1 MAIWDDIAK
10 KAAALS
16 DKAVKQ
22 ARDLSEVAKLKMQ
35 IAEAEKAADDAY
47 AKLGRLYA
55 AAHGSDC
62 EAAFASEM
70 AAAVNAE
77 QTIKTLRSQLRDAKG
92 VTVCEKC
99 GAEVAKGAA
108 FCSAC
113 GAEIPK
119 PAPMEA
125 EVVTEDAPAEEPAEA
140 APEAPAEETPVEE
153 ASAEET
159 PVEEVPAETDIQ

>member
-22 ARDLSEVAKLKMQ
+22 ARDLSEVAKLKLQ
-35 IAEAEKAADDAY
+35 IAEAEKAVEDSY
-47 AKLGRLYA
+47 TQLGRLYA
-55 AAHGSDC
+55 AAHRSDY
-62 EAAFASEM
+62 EEGFASVM
-70 AAAVNAE
+70 AAVTNAE
-77 QTIKTLRSQLRDAKG
+77 HTVKTLHQQLQDAKG

-99 GAEVAKGAA
+99 GAEVAKDAA

-119 PAPMEA
+119 PAPVEA
-125 EVVTEDAPAEEPAEA
+125 EVVTE
-140 APEAPAEETPVEE
+140 EAPAEETPAEE
-153 ASAEET
+153 APAEEPEAPAAEVTDSAE
-159 PVEEVPAETDIQ
+159 

>member
-22 ARDLSEVAKLKMQ
+22 ARDLSEVAKLKLQ
-35 IAEAEKAADDAY
+35 IAEAEKAVEDSY
-47 AKLGRLYA
+47 TQLGRLYA
-55 AAHGSDC
+55 AAHRSDY
-62 EAAFASEM
+62 EEGFASVM
-70 AAAVNAE
+70 AAVTNAE
-77 QTIKTLRSQLRDAKG
+77 QTVKTLHQQLQDAKG

-99 GAEVAKGAA
+99 GAEVAKDAA

-119 PAPMEA
+119 PAPVEA
-125 EVVTEDAPAEEPAEA
+125 EVVTEETPAEETPAEEAPAEEP
-140 APEAPAEETPVEE
+140 EAPAAEVTDSVE
-153 ASAEET
+153 
-159 PVEEVPAETDIQ
+159 

>member
-22 ARDLSEVAKLKMQ
+22 ARDLSEVAKLKLQ
-35 IAEAEKAADDAY
+35 IAEAEKAVEDSY
-47 AKLGRLYA
+47 TQLGRLYA
-55 AAHGSDC
+55 AAHRSDY
-62 EAAFASEM
+62 EEGFASVM
-70 AAAVNAE
+70 AAVTNAE
-77 QTIKTLRSQLRDAKG
+77 QTVKTLHQQLQDAKG

-99 GAEVAKGAA
+99 GAEVAKDAA

-119 PAPMEA
+119 PAPVEA
-125 EVVTEDAPAEEPAEA
+125 EVVTE
-140 APEAPAEETPVEE
+140 EAPAEETPAEE
-153 ASAEET
+153 APAEEPEAPAAEVTNSAE
-159 PVEEVPAETDIQ
+159 

>member
-1 MAIWDDIAK
+1 MAIWDDITK

-16 DKAVKQ
+16 EKAVKQ
-22 ARDLSEVAKLKMQ
+22 AKDLSEVAKLKLQ

-62 EAAFASEM
+62 EEAFAAEM

-77 QTIKTLRSQLRDAKG
+77 QTIKTLKGQLHDAKG
-92 VTVCEKC
+92 VAVCEKC
-99 GAEVAKGAA
+99 GAEVAKDAA

-113 GAEIPK
+113 GAEMPK
-119 PAPMEA
+119 PAPVEA
-125 EVVTEDAPAEEPAEA
+125 EVVTEEA
-140 APEAPAEETPVEE
+140 PVEE
-153 ASAEET
+153 APAQETPAEEA
-159 PVEEVPAETDIQ
+159 PVEEAAAETAE

>member
-22 ARDLSEVAKLKMQ
+22 ARDLSEVAKLKLQ
-35 IAEAEKAADDAY
+35 IAEAEKAVEDSY
-47 AKLGRLYA
+47 TQLGRLYA
-55 AAHGSDC
+55 AAHRSDY
-62 EAAFASEM
+62 EEGFASVM
-70 AAAVNAE
+70 AAVTNAE
-77 QTIKTLRSQLRDAKG
+77 QTVKTLHQQLQDAKG

-99 GAEVAKGAA
+99 GAEVTKDAA

-119 PAPMEA
+119 PAPVEA
-125 EVVTEDAPAEEPAEA
+125 EVVTEEAPVEEAPAEEAPAEEP
-140 APEAPAEETPVEE
+140 EAPAAEVTD
-153 ASAEET
+153 SAE
-159 PVEEVPAETDIQ
+159 

>member
-22 ARDLSEVAKLKMQ
+22 ARDLSEVAKLKLQ
-35 IAEAEKAADDAY
+35 IAEAEKAVEDSY
-47 AKLGRLYA
+47 TQLGRLYA
-55 AAHGSDC
+55 AAHRSDY
-62 EAAFASEM
+62 EEGFASVM
-70 AAAVNAE
+70 AAVTNAE
-77 QTIKTLRSQLRDAKG
+77 QTVKALHQQLQDAKG

-99 GAEVAKGAA
+99 GAEVAKDAA

-119 PAPMEA
+119 PAPVEA
-125 EVVTEDAPAEEPAEA
+125 EVVTEETPAEETPAEEAPAEEP
-140 APEAPAEETPVEE
+140 EAPAAEVTDSVE
-153 ASAEET
+153 
-159 PVEEVPAETDIQ
+159 

>member
-22 ARDLSEVAKLKMQ
+22 ARDLSEVAKLKLQ
-35 IAEAEKAADDAY
+35 IAEAEKAVEDSY
-47 AKLGRLYA
+47 TQLGRLYA
-55 AAHGSDC
+55 AAHRSDY
-62 EAAFASEM
+62 EEGFASVM
-70 AAAVNAE
+70 AAVTNAE
-77 QTIKTLRSQLRDAKG
+77 QTVKTLHQQLQDAKG

-99 GAEVAKGAA
+99 GAEVAKDAA

-119 PAPMEA
+119 PAPVEA
-125 EVVTEDAPAEEPAEA
+125 EGVTE
-140 APEAPAEETPVEE
+140 EAPAEETPAEE
-153 ASAEET
+153 APAEEPEAPAAEVTDSAE
-159 PVEEVPAETDIQ
+159 

>member
-22 ARDLSEVAKLKMQ
+22 ARDLSEVAKLKLQ
-35 IAEAEKAADDAY
+35 IAEAEKAVEDSY
-47 AKLGRLYA
+47 TQLGRLYA
-55 AAHGSDC
+55 AAHRSDY
-62 EAAFASEM
+62 EEGFASVM
-70 AAAVNAE
+70 AAVTNAE
-77 QTIKTLRSQLRDAKG
+77 QTVKTLHQQLQDAKG

-99 GAEVAKGAA
+99 GAEVAKDAA

-119 PAPMEA
+119 PAPVEA
-125 EVVTEDAPAEEPAEA
+125 EVVTE
-140 APEAPAEETPVEE
+140 EAPAEETPAEE
-153 ASAEET
+153 APAEEPEAPDAEVTDSAE
-159 PVEEVPAETDIQ
+159 

>member
-125 EVVTEDAPAEEPAEA
+125 EVVTE
-140 APEAPAEETPVEE
+140 EAPAEETPAEE
-153 ASAEET
+153 APAEEPEAPAAEVT
-159 PVEEVPAETDIQ
+159 DSVE